1 MKARKT
7 KTRAKA
13 VARPKDLAIR
23 RSAGGRSARVK
34 GGVWDVKTRQTR
46 QTTMTQDL

>member
-1 MKARKT
+1 MKARTT
-7 KTRAKA
+7 KTRAKG

-23 RSAGGRSARVK
+23 RSADGRSARVK
-34 GGVWDVKTRQTR
+34 GGIWDAKTRQTR

>member
-23 RSAGGRSARVK
+23 RNAGGRSARVK
-34 GGVWDVKTRQTR
+34 GGVCDMKTRQTR
-46 QTTMTQDL
+46 QTMMTQDL